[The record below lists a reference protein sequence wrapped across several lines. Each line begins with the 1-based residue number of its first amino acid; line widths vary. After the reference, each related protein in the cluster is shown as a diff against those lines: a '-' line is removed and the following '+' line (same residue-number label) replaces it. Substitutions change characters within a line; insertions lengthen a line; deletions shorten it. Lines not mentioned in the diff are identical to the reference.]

1 MLIKHLVRNAVYA
14 LNQERIKIEVDR
26 VAHCNQVCRQF
37 LYGRFEAIHCVQTIL
52 EKAARREETEVTRS
66 QDGSSIS
73 LLQKTNALTKQC

>member
-1 MLIKHLVRNAVYA
+1 MVRSKDNIIRYGC
-14 LNQERIKIEVDR
+14 LDR
-26 VAHCNQVCRQF
+26 VAHYSKVCSQF

-52 EKAARREETEVTRS
+52 EKAVRREETEVTRS